1 MTDAATE
8 EIIQQHTQAIEDVTL
23 SVASLTQALQSE
35 AKRATESD
43 DLQSGRT
50 KSAEEKADAAEAAA
64 NDAKDSVS
72 THEARKDNP
81 HGVTAEQLS
90 LATVATSGKY
100 EDLTG
105 TPTIPTA
112 LTDLTNATTG
122 GYITSNQAY
131 VSESKTLKFWHDH
144 DFPLSTISLPH
155 GQGKSTALALQ
166 IFDATS
172 LVDILAIIDAVFAL
186 KDEPVFTAWRDG
198 SCVKAGKDAT
208 VAENDADGASVVNAT
223 ALGAN
228 SYTATSGSLAVAQTP
243 DAILLNSKKDDSG
256 ASAKTLQAY
265 LDEKAD
271 ATDLSTLSNT
281 VSALSAKVDSANAAL
296 EEVV

>member
-23 SVASLTQALQSE
+23 TVASLTQALQSE

-43 DLQSGRT
+43 DLQSERT
-50 KSAEEKADAAEAAA
+50 KSAEEKADAAEASA

-72 THEARKDNP
+72 THEARNDNP

-90 LATVATSGKY
+90 LAAVATSGKY

-112 LTDLTNATTG
+112 LTELTNAKTG
-122 GYITSNQAY
+122 GFITSNQACWANYAY
-131 VSESKTLKFWHDH
+131 VSFCGDTIEHRYLTLPKGKGSAESDNQPVATLEGTFTLVSK
-144 DFPLSTISLPH
+144 IN
-155 GQGKSTALALQ
+155 
-166 IFDATS
+166 AT
-172 LVDILAIIDAVFAL
+172 FAL
-186 KDEPVFTAWRDG
+186 KDEPVFTDWRDG
-198 SCVKAGKDAT
+198 SCVKAGKDAN
-208 VAENDADGASVVNAT
+208 VAEKDADGASVVKAT

-228 SYTATSGSLAVAQTP
+228 SYTATSNSLAVAQTP
-243 DAILLNSKKDDSG
+243 DAILLNSKTTDSG

-265 LDEKAD
+265 LDEKAG
-271 ATDLSTLSNT
+271 ATDLSTLSDT
-281 VSALSAKVDSANAAL
+281 VSTLSSKVDSANAAL